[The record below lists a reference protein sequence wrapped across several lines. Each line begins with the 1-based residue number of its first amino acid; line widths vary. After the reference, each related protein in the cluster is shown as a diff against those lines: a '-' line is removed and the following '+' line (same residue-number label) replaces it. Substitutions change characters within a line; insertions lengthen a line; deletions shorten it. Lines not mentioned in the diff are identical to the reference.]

1 MLITSQT
8 FPHHQDQLNMYS
20 TTSSGGGG
28 VLIEGGEHKRSRV
41 KLYDTTLL
49 EGKRD
54 VSNIPQVDSRTPVAS
69 SDTPMVMII
78 ILSFKIPTINES
90 EYVTFIGFCH

>member
-1 MLITSQT
+1 M
-8 FPHHQDQLNMYS
+8 HS
-20 TTSSGGGG
+20 TTSSGGGD
-28 VLIEGGEHKRSRV
+28 VLIEEGKLKRSRV
-41 KLYDTTLL
+41 KLYDTKLL
-49 EGKRD
+49 EGKQD
-54 VSNIPQVDSRTPVAS
+54 MSNIPQVDSRTPIAS